1 MRHKRLVSFPPA
13 AIPLAVSVLLYGCG
27 GGGGG
32 SQSPGTSAPIPTASS
47 PPISSNTV
55 VYNPSDPSKV
65 GAARA
70 LAITGAGVTVGVVDT
85 DFNVADPELIN
96 RITKTVY
103 TAASGTSSGG
113 FFGASGNGDPHGT
126 EVAEALGGTNTGVA
140 PGVHIQGVASGIGAD
155 QLALNSDIYNFLY
168 NNGVRIFNQS
178 SGVGSISTPSGSA
191 TYYSLYQPFVAK
203 GSLFVWA
210 TGNGGSSQPTM
221 TAGLPALYPDLQ
233 KGWIAVTALNAVGG
247 TQAFSSADTVP
258 GVISS
263 YANRC
268 GVAANWCLAAA
279 GDFVSPSA
287 GGRVY
292 GTSFA
297 TPAVT
302 GAIAMVQQVYPWMN
316 ADLLRQTI
324 LSTATSMNDTA
335 TYGWGLLNASK
346 AVNGPGLF
354 IQSLALGPNVNVTFD
369 TVASTFSNA
378 ISGDAGLVKA
388 GTGTLTLSGASTYSG
403 KNEIVAGTLNVTG
416 SITSPVQIDAGGN
429 LSGSGGVVANSVVN
443 NGRLSN
449 TGSGLTIGGNYTAS
463 TGAVLANDINATLAV
478 GGTATLGGSHLVAM
492 VPAGNADANAYV
504 TAQASG
510 VPQKVITAGTAVIN
524 TFSDVGFQSV
534 GTPFPPLLSAHV
546 TYAPKE
552 VDLTIGRVATTLAAQ
567 SLAANPTTTNSA
579 ANVEHAMTAVD
590 AMVASGQTGGS
601 NAGMIA
607 SAAALER
614 VPTVAALGLA
624 LDSLSGQIY
633 ASAQGLTFQ
642 QSQAVNRALSNR
654 LSQLGNQNKQVKA
667 GVWGNVIGA
676 SGKLT
681 ESGYPGASTSMA
693 GGEFGVDR
701 QLNEKAI
708 VGAAI
713 SYSESQAS
721 FDRSAGNSKSQNTGI
736 SLYGRV
742 ALSDLN
748 TLAAKETKSDS
759 GNVFNGGAYVSG
771 RVGMATITSTVNRTA
786 SVGTEIESLT
796 GEHKDNMFSA
806 YVESGYAYALSPD
819 AVITPFVGASYD
831 RLKRGGFAESGGS
844 FGFNANSQ
852 HYQQTAAALGVR
864 GEANVDWF
872 AGKSTVQAYAAWQ
885 HAFSSGNL
893 DFSAAFSGAPGSNFT
908 VQGIGLSRNTAWS
921 GVGISTAIN
930 RRLSWFAN
938 FDGQF
943 GRGGLVNSVFSVGLH
958 LTFD

>member
-1 MRHKRLVSFPPA
+1 MHHKRLAYYLLV
-13 AIPLAVSVLLYGCG
+13 AIPLVVSVSLSGCG

-32 SQSPGTSAPIPTASS
+32 SQNPGTSAPIPTQASL
-47 PPISSNTV
+47 PIGPNSAM
-55 VYNPSDPSKV
+55 YNPSDPSNV
-65 GAARA
+65 GAART
-70 LAITGAGVTVGVVDT
+70 LGIIGVGVTVGVVDT

-103 TAASGTSSGG
+103 SPASGTSSGG
-113 FFGASGNGDPHGT
+113 FLGASGNGDPHGT
-126 EVAEALGGTNTGVA
+126 EVAEAIGGTNTGVA
-140 PGVHIQGVASGIGAD
+140 PGVQIQGVAAGIGGD
-155 QLALNSDIYNFLY
+155 QVALNSDIFNLLY

-178 SGVGSISTPSGSA
+178 SGVGSISTPTGSA
-191 TYYSLYQPFVAK
+191 TYYSLYQPFVAN
-203 GSLFVWA
+203 GGLFVWA
-210 TGNGGSSQPTM
+210 TGNGSSSQPTM
-221 TAGLPALYPDLQ
+221 TAGLPSLYPDLQ
-233 KGWIAVTALNAVGG
+233 KGWIAVTAVNAVGG
-247 TQAFSSADTVP
+247 SQAFSSADTVP

-279 GDFVSPSA
+279 GDFVSPTA

-292 GTSFA
+292 GTSFSTA
-297 TPAVT
+297 AVT

-346 AVNGPGLF
+346 AVNGPALF
-354 IQSLALGPNVNVTFD
+354 VQSLALGPSVNVTFD

-378 ISGDAGLVKA
+378 IAGDAGLVKA
-388 GTGTLTLSGASTYSG
+388 GSGILTLSGANTYSG
-403 KNEIVAGTLNVTG
+403 TNEIVAGTLNVTG

-463 TGAVLANDINATLAV
+463 TNAVLANDINATLAV

-510 VPQKVITAGTAVIN
+510 VPQKVVTAGAAVVN

-534 GTPFPPLLSAHV
+534 GTAFPPLLSAQV

-552 VDLTIGRVATTLAAQ
+552 VDLTIGRVSTTLAVQ

-590 AMVASGQTGGS
+590 AMVASGQTGGA
-601 NAGMIA
+601 NAAMIA
-607 SAAALER
+607 SAVALER
-614 VPTVAALGLA
+614 VPTVAALGMA

-633 ASAQGLTFQ
+633 ASTQGLAFQ

-654 LSQLGNQNKQVKA
+654 LAQLGNQNKQVNA
-667 GVWGNVIGA
+667 GVWTNLIGA

-693 GGEFGVDR
+693 GGEFGVDT
-701 QLNEKAI
+701 QLNDKAI

-742 ALSDLN
+742 TLSDQN
-748 TLAAKETKSDS
+748 TPAATDGKSDS
-759 GNVFNGGAYVSG
+759 GGAYISA
-771 RVGMATITSTVNRTA
+771 RAGMATITSKVNRTA
-786 SVGTEIESLT
+786 SVGTEIENLT
-796 GEHKDNMFSA
+796 GEYKDNMFSA
-806 YVESGYAYALSPD
+806 YVESGYAFTLLPQ
-819 AVITPFVGASYD
+819 VFITPFVGASYD

-844 FGFNANSQ
+844 FGLTAAGQ
-852 HYQQTAAALGVR
+852 IYQQTAAALGVR

-885 HAFSSGNL
+885 HAFSSGNV

-921 GVGISTAIN
+921 GIGISTAIH
-930 RRLSWFAN
+930 RRLNWFAY

-943 GRGGLVNSVFSVGLH
+943 GRGGLVNKVFSVGLH